1 MREVHWSSCF
11 YLKMSWTRVLVLPL
25 LTTLLILTF
34 SSVVGGAAVQRDSEA
49 VDPKGAARQVFVPE
63 SDASNFFKR
72 RSRRSTRYY
81 ELQAE
86 QRVRLSVNER
96 RREYSEEQRDE
107 YDNYVKEERDEQ
119 NERSRETNE
128 QLREY
133 HYDGFQPRYYWFH

>member
-1 MREVHWSSCF
+1 
-11 YLKMSWTRVLVLPL
+11 MSWTRVFVLSL
-25 LTTLLILTF
+25 LTTLLILTREYLF
-34 SSVVGGAAVQRDSEA
+34 VGSWGKVSFGKLESFI
-49 VDPKGAARQVFVPE
+49 PLGAARQVFVPE
-63 SDASNFFKR
+63 SDAANFFKR

-86 QRVRLSVNER
+86 QRVRLSVYER

-107 YDNYVKEERDEQ
+107 YDNYVKEERDAIEQ

-133 HYDGFQPRYYWFH
+133 HYDGYQPRY